1 MADGVD
7 AGAPFPLP
15 RVIIKFCTQ
24 CKWMLRAAYY
34 AQELLSTFSTSLGEV
49 ALQPSTGGTFT
60 VEIFHSPT
68 STSPPQTGSGG
79 VGGGISPARTVLWDR
94 KADGGF
100 PETKELK
107 RRVRDVIEPGRDL
120 GHVDRN
126 HARPAAGEAKAGSGG
141 QQQQGAGEAQVQQQ
155 DKPSRAEL
163 EAAGPAGA
171 GYPGAS
177 EAAAT
182 QLAGQAGAACENKRE
197 CEDCD

>member
-1 MADGVD
+1 M
-7 AGAPFPLP
+7 
-15 RVIIKFCTQ
+15 
-24 CKWMLRAAYY
+24 
-34 AQELLSTFSTSLGEV
+34 
-49 ALQPSTGGTFT
+49 
-60 VEIFHSPT
+60 VEIFHSSP
-68 STSPPQTGSGG
+68 SSPPQPESASGTGGFNT
-79 VGGGISPARTVLWDR
+79 ARTVLWDR
-94 KADGGF
+94 KTDGGF

-126 HARPAAGEAKAGSGG
+126 HARPAAAAAAAAGAAGAAGEAKAGTGEQA
-141 QQQQGAGEAQVQQQ
+141 QQQQQEGGAEKKAQQ

-182 QLAGQAGAACENKRE
+182 QLAKGGDGGSEVAGAACENKRD

>member
-1 MADGVD
+1 M
-7 AGAPFPLP
+7 
-15 RVIIKFCTQ
+15 
-24 CKWMLRAAYY
+24 
-34 AQELLSTFSTSLGEV
+34 GE
-49 ALQPSTGGTFT
+49 G
-60 VEIFHSPT
+60 
-68 STSPPQTGSGG
+68 GG
-79 VGGGISPARTVLWDR
+79 VPTPARTVLWDR

-126 HARPAAGEAKAGSGG
+126 HARPSATPTAAAAGAAGEAKAGTGGQG
-141 QQQQGAGEAQVQQQ
+141 QQQQEQGEGGKAQARQ

-171 GYPGAS
+171 GYPGSS

-182 QLAGQAGAACENKRE
+182 QLAGAASCESKQE

>member
-1 MADGVD
+1 M
-7 AGAPFPLP
+7 
-15 RVIIKFCTQ
+15 
-24 CKWMLRAAYY
+24 
-34 AQELLSTFSTSLGEV
+34 
-49 ALQPSTGGTFT
+49 
-60 VEIFHSPT
+60 VEIFHPPTAT
-68 STSPPQTGSGG
+68 STSSSSAPPAQPGSGG
-79 VGGGISPARTVLWDR
+79 GVAPSRTVLWDR
-94 KADGGF
+94 KTDGGF

-126 HARPAAGEAKAGSGG
+126 HARPAAAAGPTSGTTAG
-141 QQQQGAGEAQVQQQ
+141 QGQQKQQQGHGPGLQQARQ

-177 EAAAT
+177 EAAAA
-182 QLAGQAGAACENKRE
+182 QLAGGSGGSGPACQSKRD

>member
-1 MADGVD
+1 MG
-7 AGAPFPLP
+7 
-15 RVIIKFCTQ
+15 
-24 CKWMLRAAYY
+24 
-34 AQELLSTFSTSLGEV
+34 GE
-49 ALQPSTGGTFT
+49 
-60 VEIFHSPT
+60 
-68 STSPPQTGSGG
+68 
-79 VGGGISPARTVLWDR
+79 GGGPAPARTVLWDR

-126 HARPAAGEAKAGSGG
+126 HARPAAAATGAGEGRAATGG
-141 QQQQGAGEAQVQQQ
+141 QDQQQQGGGGGKALAQQ

-171 GYPGAS
+171 GYPGSS

-182 QLAGQAGAACENKRE
+182 QLAGAASCQSKQE

>member
-1 MADGVD
+1 M
-7 AGAPFPLP
+7 
-15 RVIIKFCTQ
+15 
-24 CKWMLRAAYY
+24 
-34 AQELLSTFSTSLGEV
+34 
-49 ALQPSTGGTFT
+49 
-60 VEIFHSPT
+60 
-68 STSPPQTGSGG
+68 
-79 VGGGISPARTVLWDR
+79 GGGGGGGPTPARTVLWDR

-126 HARPAAGEAKAGSGG
+126 HARPSATPAADEARATTGGQG
-141 QQQQGAGEAQVQQQ
+141 QQQQEGEEGGKAQAKQ

-171 GYPGAS
+171 GYLGSS

-182 QLAGQAGAACENKRE
+182 QLAGAAACESKQE

>member
-1 MADGVD
+1 MDVQMD
-7 AGAPFPLP
+7 AKSS
-15 RVIIKFCTQ
+15 IC
-24 CKWMLRAAYY
+24 
-34 AQELLSTFSTSLGEV
+34 
-49 ALQPSTGGTFT
+49 GTFT

-68 STSPPQTGSGG
+68 TTSSSVSAPQPGSGAG
-79 VGGGISPARTVLWDR
+79 AGGISPARTVLWDR

-126 HARPAAGEAKAGSGG
+126 HARPATAGEAKEAGAGG
-141 QQQQGAGEAQVQQQ
+141 QQQQGAGQAQVQQ
-155 DKPSRAEL
+155 DKPSRSEL

-182 QLAGQAGAACENKRE
+182 QLAGQAGPACENKAE